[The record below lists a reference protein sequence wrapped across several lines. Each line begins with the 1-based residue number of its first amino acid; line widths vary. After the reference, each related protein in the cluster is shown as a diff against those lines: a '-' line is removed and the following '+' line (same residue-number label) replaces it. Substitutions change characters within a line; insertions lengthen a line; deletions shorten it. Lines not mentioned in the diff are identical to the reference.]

1 MIRSVDNGKTT
12 GPVIGV
18 VGGGQLAR
26 MMCEAASELAL
37 DVRVLASAADESAPS
52 TWRATTVV
60 ETLDAA
66 ALAEFAAGCDVLTFD
81 HELIAPDVLEALESA
96 GHVLRP
102 SAAALAFSD
111 KAVQRTRLAAAGVP
125 VPRFDVVDSV
135 ADVERFAASTGGWPL
150 VVKPPRGG
158 YDGRGV
164 YIVQSVDDVL
174 DIVRATGGPVVVE
187 ELVRIDTEV
196 AVIVVTGPDGTT
208 VTYPAVETR
217 QVDGICHD
225 VVCPAGIDAT
235 VSVEAARV
243 AERVASIVGA
253 VGVLAVEMFV
263 ADGRVLVNEVAPRPH
278 NSGHLTIEACTVS
291 QFENHLRAVAGLPL
305 GPSSLL
311 SSAAMV
317 NIIGTADA
325 GDPAARRHHVLA
337 VPGAHLHLYG
347 KSWRPGR
354 KLGHI
359 TVVGPDT
366 GSALATARD
375 ALNRLDSDRDATM
388 SS

>member
-1 MIRSVDNGKTT
+1 MIRSVDNGSSS

-37 DVRVLASAADESAPS
+37 DVRVLASATDESAPS

-60 ETLDAA
+60 EALDAA
-66 ALAEFAAGCDVLTFD
+66 ALAEFAARCDVLTFD
-81 HELIAPDVLEALESA
+81 HELIAPDVLESLEAA

-102 SAAALAFSD
+102 SAAALGFSD
-111 KAVQRTRLAAAGVP
+111 KAVQRARFAAAGVP
-125 VPRFDVVDSV
+125 VPRFDVVET
-135 ADVERFAASTGGWPL
+135 ATDVEQFAASVGGWPV

-164 YIVQSVDDVL
+164 YIVHSADGVV

-187 ELVRIDTEV
+187 ELVPIETEV
-196 AVIVVTGPDGTT
+196 AVTVVTGPDGTT

-225 VVCPAGIDAT
+225 VVCPAGIDDA
-235 VSVEAARV
+235 VSAEAARV

-263 ADGRVLVNEVAPRPH
+263 TAGRVLVNEVAPRPH

-305 GPSSLL
+305 GPSTLRSP
-311 SSAAMV
+311 AAMV
-317 NIIGTADA
+317 NIIGEADG
-325 GDPAARRHHVLA
+325 GDPSARRHHVLA
-337 VPGAHLHLYG
+337 VSGAHLHLYG

-359 TVVGPDT
+359 TVLAPDT
-366 GSALATARD
+366 GSALNIARD
-375 ALNRLDSDRDATM
+375 ALGRLRPERDATM